1 MPLTHPRMV
10 RENKTVR
17 TMVVIYCR
25 DEHGSKDGLCP
36 ECQELMDYATKRLE
50 KCPYQEDKS
59 TCANCPIH
67 CYTDTMRE
75 RMRVVMRYSG
85 PRMISRH
92 PYLAV
97 RHLLD
102 GRKVAP
108 PLGKKR

>member
-1 MPLTHPRMV
+1 MAAQ
-10 RENKTVR
+10 
-17 TMVVIYCR
+17 
-25 DEHGSKDGLCP
+25 DGLCAD
-36 ECQELMDYATKRLE
+36 CQELMDYATKRLE

-108 PLGKKR
+108 PLGKRR

>member
-17 TMVVIYCR
+17 SMVVIYCR
-25 DEHGSKDGLCP
+25 DEHGSQDGLCAD
-36 ECQELMDYATKRLE
+36 CQELMDYATKRLE
-50 KCPYQEDKS
+50 KCPYQEEKS

-67 CYTDTMRE
+67 CYNDTMRE

-102 GRKVAP
+102 GRKEAP
-108 PLGKKR
+108 PLIKKR

>member
-17 TMVVIYCR
+17 SMVVIYCR
-25 DEHGSKDGLCP
+25 AEHGTTNGLCT

-50 KCPYQEDKS
+50 KCPYQEEKS
-59 TCANCPIH
+59 TCVNCPIH

-75 RMRVVMRYSG
+75 RMRIVMRFSG
-85 PRMISRH
+85 PRMITRH

-102 GRKVAP
+102 GRKEAP